1 MKKIVLQAGHQNI
14 QFNSIVELRT
24 STGAPQE
31 QVHNLAIVNRA
42 SELLRQRGFE
52 VKQTDANA
60 NDDKN
65 ITSVDWDL
73 FLAVHCDS
81 DSATV
86 SAGFADYPF
95 PATDGATQESQR
107 IAGVLNQVFYPETG
121 ITFRPERIQKS
132 VDIQYYYMWKYLSTT
147 TPCVLIEMGESVDPH
162 DINILNDTERC
173 AIALTR
179 AICKAFN
186 VAYDLPTPTPPST
199 SPTPVPQPPIPP
211 IIPPVQANP
220 DYKTALLNIKPIA
233 SKFHFFYSADFKK
246 ILAEITKVNL

>member
-1 MKKIVLQAGHQNI
+1 MKRIVLQVGHQNI
-14 QFNSIVELRT
+14 QYNSLVDLRT

-31 QVHNLAIVNRA
+31 QVHNLAIVNLTA
-42 SELLRQRGFE
+42 ELLRARGFT

-60 NDDKN
+60 NDDTS
-65 ITSVDWDL
+65 ITDVDWDL

-132 VDIQYYYMWKYLSTT
+132 VDIQYYYMWKYLSAT

-162 DINILNDTERC
+162 DSVILNDVDRC
-173 AIALTR
+173 AKALTR

-186 VAYDLPTPTPPST
+186 ISYDLTTTTTKTTTTTTLAPITTKTTTTIAPPPSV
-199 SPTPVPQPPIPP
+199 VPCE
-211 IIPPVQANP
+211 
-220 DYKTALLNIKPIA
+220 TLLAQTRQILYGSGFWWTKLNAIKKLLP
-233 SKFHFFYSADFKK
+233 K
-246 ILAEITKVNL
+246 